1 MQTEVGACP
10 HKTLKKQ
17 MSGMQVWY
25 VCEAMSIPV
34 KKNGLTV
41 SFRQCGQKFKA
52 ETWDGRVK
60 VTVK

>member
-1 MQTEVGACP
+1 MKSSACP

-25 VCEAMSIPV
+25 VCE
-34 KKNGLTV
+34 
-41 SFRQCGQKFKA
+41 CGQKFKA

>member
-1 MQTEVGACP
+1 MKPCP

-25 VCEAMSIPV
+25 VCISVVDVANGVSID
-34 KKNGLTV
+34 G
-41 SFRQCGQKFKA
+41 CGQKFKA